1 VSPFASV
8 DTSEPGR
15 PLTVRAVIFDWAGT
29 TQDHGVFA
37 PIEAVLE
44 LFRREAVPI
53 TIEEA
58 RAPMG
63 RFKLDHI
70 REITRMPDVAARWRI
85 EKDADPDEAD
95 VQRMYTAFEPIQVAV
110 IARHANLIDG
120 VVPVMDAL
128 RSRGIAIGSTTGYM
142 RAAAAICLSEA
153 ARDGYVP
160 DACVTS
166 DEVPAGRPAPW
177 MLFRNLELLGR
188 FPPTGAVKVGDTPV
202 DIEEGLNAGAWSV
215 GVAASSNE
223 VGLTA
228 TELAALP
235 ERERR
240 QRVARAAHTLRRAGA
255 HYVIDTVA
263 DLLPVV
269 DEIDQRL
276 AAGDRP

>member
-1 VSPFASV
+1 METPTES
-8 DTSEPGR
+8 T
-15 PLTVRAVIFDWAGT
+15 PLTVRAVVFDWAGT

-44 LFRREAVPI
+44 LFRREDVPI
-53 TIEEA
+53 TIAEA

-70 REITRMPDVAARWRI
+70 REITRMPDVAARWRA
-85 EKDADPDEAD
+85 EKGAYPDETD
-95 VQRMYTAFEPIQVAV
+95 VLRMYASFEPIQVAV
-110 IARHANLIDG
+110 IARHATLIDG
-120 VVPVMDAL
+120 VVPVMDDL

-142 RAAAAICLSEA
+142 RAAADICLAEA
-153 ARDGYVP
+153 ARQGYVP

-188 FPPTGAVKVGDTPV
+188 FPPAVAVKVGDTPV

-223 VGLTA
+223 IGLSA
-228 TELAALP
+228 AELAALP
-235 ERERR
+235 ERDRR
-240 QRVARAAHTLRRAGA
+240 QCIAHAVHTLRRAGA

-263 DLLPVV
+263 DLLPVI
-269 DEIDQRL
+269 DEIDGRL